1 MEEAVQRAARLVRTE
16 GLHYGD
22 IAIITGNLE
31 EYGTLA
37 KQVLTEAGIP
47 YFLDEKHTVLM
58 NPFVEYIR
66 ASIEMAV
73 KGFSYESVFRYLRCG
88 MSDITREEADLL
100 ENYVLALGIRG
111 FGKWKERWVR
121 IYRGM
126 EPDEHSASQRN
137 QGAFCG

>member
-1 MEEAVQRAARLVRTE
+1 
-16 GLHYGD
+16 
-22 IAIITGNLE
+22 
-31 EYGTLA
+31 
-37 KQVLTEAGIP
+37 
-47 YFLDEKHTVLM
+47 M

-88 MSDITREEADLL
+88 MSDITREETDFL

-126 EPDEHSASQRN
+126 EPDSIQHLNEIRERFVEEVSPLAEGFLGGKRTVEQYCRIVSFLILWCPFSGRRK
-137 QGAFCG
+137 

>member
-1 MEEAVQRAARLVRTE
+1 
-16 GLHYGD
+16 
-22 IAIITGNLE
+22 
-31 EYGTLA
+31 
-37 KQVLTEAGIP
+37 
-47 YFLDEKHTVLM
+47 M

-126 EPDEHSASQRN
+126 EPDSIQRLN
-137 QGAFCG
+137 EIRERFVDEVSPLQKGFPGKTDSRAVLPHCIRFYCEEQKLL